1 MIKEDVGMMREGAVM
16 HSECT
21 SILVMTMREGVR
33 RMIRKDVLN
42 HDEGRYIYDEGRY

>member
-21 SILVMTMREGVR
+21 SIVMTMREGVR